1 MTGSGWARKVPQ
13 PAWEGNAL
21 LLRLLA
27 LAGGLFGDAGQS
39 LAAGELSPHR
49 LGLHVERGPQ
59 GQQVI
64 QHVGA
69 FADELGLVAADAFD
83 QRLDGF
89 FAQLLGDLLAAA
101 AEQAGGV
108 GGVGIGALAPLDHE
122 VKAVEHVFVHVRGT
136 VLALFSVRLLL
147 GFLALCHQRG
157 NSVARGGE
165 GDRLLSRSASWTG
178 AVVILRQNHAACEIC
193 RIGTPA
199 WVRRSFAW
207 AMVNSPKWKIEA
219 ASTAEA
225 PPRVT

>member
-69 FADELGLVAADAFD
+69 FADELGPIAADAFD
-83 QRLDGF
+83 QRLDRF
-89 FAQLLGDLLAAA
+89 LAQLLGDLLAAA
-101 AEQAGGV
+101 AEQAGCI
-108 GGVGIGALAPLDHE
+108 GGVGIGALAALDHDVE
-122 VKAVEHVFVHVRGT
+122 AVEHVFFYARKT
-136 VLALFSVRLLL
+136 VLALFAVRLLL
-147 GFLALCHQRG
+147 GFLVLCHSRG
-157 NSVARGGE
+157 NSTARGM
-165 GDRLLSRSASWTG
+165 GDRLWIFQAP
-178 AVVILRQNHAACEIC
+178 LRRAL
-193 RIGTPA
+193 R
-199 WVRRSFAW
+199 
-207 AMVNSPKWKIEA
+207 
-219 ASTAEA
+219 
-225 PPRVT
+225 